1 MAEGKK
7 TLFLNFKCYDLINDE
22 EDEAGNFYGTNRWS
36 ILEDLL
42 VKNIQKLIKNIYI
55 GVFTEGIVWII

>member
-22 EDEAGNFYGTNRWS
+22 EDEAGNFYGTNR
-36 ILEDLL
+36 
-42 VKNIQKLIKNIYI
+42 
-55 GVFTEGIVWII
+55 